1 MTKNSGKAAAPPP
14 LSLQGSLVLNIGG
27 EKLGGEGRIALLRA
41 IGEQGSITQ
50 AAKAVGLSYKA
61 AWDAVDQMNN
71 LAGTPLVERSTGGRG
86 GGSTRLTERGARLV
100 ERFAQIEALH
110 QRFVRQLSEQ
120 GADLAREF
128 ELLRMLNMKTSA
140 RNQFVGKVS
149 GYRAGAVN
157 DEISLSLPGGATL
170 VAIVTREST
179 EQLGLRLG
187 AEAFALV
194 KASSVLIATG
204 LDDDEEKGAAVR
216 LSARNRLPGT
226 VLAVTPGAVN
236 AEVLLDI
243 GGGQSLAA
251 TITQAS
257 LAELAL
263 APGRRAT
270 ALFKASSVIL
280 GSLA

>member
-1 MTKNSGKAAAPPP
+1 MATRDRSRKSSPTGHELA
-14 LSLQGSLVLNIGG
+14 LHGSLTLSAGG
-27 EKLGGEGRIALLRA
+27 MPLGGENRIALLRA

-71 LAGTPLVERSTGGRG
+71 LAGAPLVERSTGGRG
-86 GGSTRLTERGARLV
+86 GGSTLLTERGRQLV

-110 QRFVRQLSEQ
+110 RRFVRQLSDE
-120 GADLAREF
+120 GADLSRDF
-128 ELLRMLNMKTSA
+128 QLLRMINMKTSA
-140 RNQFVGKVS
+140 RNQFVGQVCA
-149 GYRAGAVN
+149 YQAGAVN
-157 DEISLSLPGGATL
+157 DEVSLSLPGGARI

-179 EQLGLRLG
+179 EQLGLKLG

-204 LDDDEEKGAAVR
+204 LDETPGVR
-216 LSARNRLPGT
+216 LSARNQLHGQ

-257 LAELAL
+257 LQAL
-263 APGRRAT
+263 DLRPGQAAT

-280 GSLA
+280 GSLV